1 MALFKM
7 EKVLMVLIIV
17 ANDIDAL
24 KQSSKCRQV
33 QAECKCD
40 ESYCGTLDTEKLIS
54 GSEFV

>member
-1 MALFKM
+1 
-7 EKVLMVLIIV
+7 MVLIIV

-40 ESYCGTLDTEKLIS
+40 ESYCGTLDTDKLIS